1 MNPSRLLTIGDIP
14 CADSKKRIDIG
25 NNIQISIDTIQDIC
39 FGFPWKESDGHG
51 IVSDWVSRSKYSSER
66 LLSQSRQSY
75 CYYDVAATM
84 AIAKRDGW
92 GMSQDFIN
100 ELAKTLGRLPTRG
113 QTLAAAVEYD
123 FEYLRKWCNN
133 EWYYMIL
140 SISIN
145 EVNDDGEIVR
155 EIDTSSVGGYESEGE
170 YWKTEALSTANHM
183 IKDQLKECEEKAFW
197 EERGVETIN

>member
-1 MNPSRLLTIGDIP
+1 
-14 CADSKKRIDIG
+14 
-25 NNIQISIDTIQDIC
+25 
-39 FGFPWKESDGHG
+39 
-51 IVSDWVSRSKYSSER
+51 
-66 LLSQSRQSY
+66 
-75 CYYDVAATM
+75 M

-113 QTLAAAVEYD
+113 QTIAAAVEYD

-155 EIDTSSVGGYESEGE
+155 EIDSSSVGGYESEGE
-170 YWKTEALSTANHM
+170 YWKTEALRTANYM
-183 IKDQLKECEEKAFW
+183 IENQLKECEEKAFW